1 MNHISVQK
9 YSPAKQLLITILTV
23 FVSFLLCMFA
33 GNILLL
39 LCFDINLMTDAS
51 VLDATSNNANINAL
65 KLLQTVYSLGLF
77 VVPAFIAAY
86 FISGKIGHYLYL
98 NRLPKVNLLVLTFFI
113 ILFALPLLNLLGV
126 WNAEMQLPDF
136 LSGLETWMRQSEEQ
150 AKIVTE
156 KFLNVHT
163 IPALGINLL
172 VIAVIP
178 ALGEELLFRG
188 IIQQIFTRIINK
200 HWAILLTAF
209 LFSALHIQF
218 FGFVPRM
225 MMGVLFGYLLVWS
238 KNLWIPIIA
247 HLINNG
253 MAVIVAYMI
262 NNETISKDVENIGAD
277 KGTIIFSL
285 ITTVFLTL
293 LLIRFFRISKRQ
305 S

>member
-1 MNHISVQK
+1 MNHLSIQK

-51 VLDATSNNANINAL
+51 VLDATSNNANIGAL

-86 FISGKIGHYLYL
+86 FISGKIGDYLYL
-98 NRLPKVNLLVLTFFI
+98 NRFPKLNLLVLTFFI
-113 ILFALPLLNLLGV
+113 ILFALPILNLLGV
-126 WNAEMQLPDF
+126 WNAEMKLPDF

-163 IPALGINLL
+163 ISDLGINLL
-172 VIAVIP
+172 MIAVIP

-188 IIQQIFTRIINK
+188 IIQQIFTRMVNK
-200 HWAILLTAF
+200 HWAVLLTAF
-209 LFSALHIQF
+209 LFSALH
-218 FGFVPRM
+218 
-225 MMGVLFGYLLVWS
+225 
-238 KNLWIPIIA
+238 LWIPIIA

-253 MAVIVAYMI
+253 MAVIVAYMT
-262 NNETISKDVENIGAD
+262 NNGAISKDVENIGANT
-277 KGTIIFSL
+277 GVIIFSL
-285 ITTVFLTL
+285 ITTVILVR